1 MSRAPFEFVDVLP
14 SEHPDSDGG
23 SSCRVRGNHLPFG
36 HVLHHEFPAGRGKHL
51 GLLFLLTFP
60 NFAEKTVI

>member
-14 SEHPDSDGG
+14 SEHPNSDGG

-36 HVLHHEFPAGRGKHL
+36 HILYVEHSVSFSLNIPTWEC
-51 GLLFLLTFP
+51 GLD
-60 NFAEKTVI
+60 